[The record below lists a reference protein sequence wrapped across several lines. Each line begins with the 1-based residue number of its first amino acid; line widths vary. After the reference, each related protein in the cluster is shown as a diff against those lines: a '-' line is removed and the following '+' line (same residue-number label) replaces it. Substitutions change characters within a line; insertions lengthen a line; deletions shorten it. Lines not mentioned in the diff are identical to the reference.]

1 MRRQGRVIAL
11 IEELRGQHPSD
22 QRRDRVEQLIE
33 RINNEPRVGFIGKV
47 LIGLVIVVCLY
58 PFILIFGKSP
68 TLSFLANLPIWLVY
82 LWMIGG
88 LLVVAWGAARLP
100 KRFNLQSVQIHP
112 ACHQCQYSL
121 DGHESV
127 LGEDI
132 WVGPEVCP
140 ECGERYPAI
149 G

>member
-1 MRRQGRVIAL
+1 MKRQDRVIAL

-33 RINNEPRVGFIGKV
+33 SINNERRVGFIGKV
-47 LIGLVIVVCLY
+47 LIGFVIVVCLY
-58 PFILIFGKSP
+58 PSMLLFSGNP
-68 TLSFLANLPIWLVY
+68 RHSFVINMPIWAVY
-82 LWMIGG
+82 LWSVGG
-88 LLVVAWGAARLP
+88 LYVVAWGAVRLP
-100 KRFNLQSVQIHP
+100 KRLNLQSVQIHP
-112 ACHQCQYSL
+112 ACHQCEYSL

-127 LGEDI
+127 LGDDI
-132 WVGPEVCP
+132 WVGPEICP

>member
-1 MRRQGRVIAL
+1 MKRQDRVIAL

-33 RINNEPRVGFIGKV
+33 RINNERRVGFIGKV

-68 TLSFLANLPIWLVY
+68 RLSFLASLPIWLVY

-88 LLVVAWGAARLP
+88 LYVLAWGAARLP
-100 KRFNLQSVQIHP
+100 KRFNLHSIQIHA
-112 ACHQCQYSL
+112 ACHRCQYSL
-121 DGHESV
+121 DSHESV

-140 ECGERYPAI
+140 ECGQRYPAI